1 MTKHMCS
8 SLIEIEIVKE
18 ELKAFEIKKIS
29 KGTMTSGEPFLTL
42 YVSLNAHKFII
53 QIDATHYYILDSE
66 CQRILKTRSWKK
78 FKEKIND
85 IERIASFL

>member
-8 SLIEIEIVKE
+8 SLIDIEIVKE

-29 KGTMTSGEPFLTL
+29 KGIMTSGEPFLTL
-42 YVSLNAHKFII
+42 YVALNTNKYII
-53 QIDATHYYILDSE
+53 QVDTTHYYILDSE

>member
-1 MTKHMCS
+1 MCS
-8 SLIEIEIVKE
+8 SLIDIEIVKE

-29 KGTMTSGEPFLTL
+29 KGIMTSGEPFLTL
-42 YVSLNAHKFII
+42 YVDLNTNKYII
-53 QIDATHYYILDSE
+53 QVDTTHYYILDSE

>member
-8 SLIEIEIVKE
+8 SLIDIEKVKE
-18 ELKAFEIKKIS
+18 ELKAFEIKKTS
-29 KGTMTSGEPFLTL
+29 KGIMTSGEPFLTL

-53 QIDATHYYILDSE
+53 QIDSTHYYILDSE

-85 IERIASFL
+85 IERITSFL